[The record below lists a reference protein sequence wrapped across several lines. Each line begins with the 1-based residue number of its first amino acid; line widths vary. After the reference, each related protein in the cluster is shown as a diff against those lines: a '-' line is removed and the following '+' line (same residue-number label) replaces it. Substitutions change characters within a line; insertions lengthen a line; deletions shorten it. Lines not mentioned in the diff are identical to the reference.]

1 MLVAILCSAFFTF
14 LTRGSFP
21 AGNDPRVKKV
31 KKAEHKIATSTLE
44 INVSKPLVADAAD
57 LPVKDVNRASNDP
70 RAKRTS

>member
-1 MLVAILCSAFFTF
+1 MSPVSVAAADTTESPDQ
-14 LTRGSFP
+14 R
-21 AGNDPRVKKV
+21 AGNDPRVNKV